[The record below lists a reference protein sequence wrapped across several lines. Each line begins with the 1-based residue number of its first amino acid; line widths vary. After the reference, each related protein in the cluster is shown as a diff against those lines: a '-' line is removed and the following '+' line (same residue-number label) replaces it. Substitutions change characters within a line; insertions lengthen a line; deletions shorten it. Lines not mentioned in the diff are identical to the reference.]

1 MMYQRK
7 ERIIPLSMYYSYTLI
22 LASFQAF
29 INPIDFMAN
38 TWAFASC
45 DLHTF
50 FQKSE
55 HKTVP
60 LIELLY
66 RLTKSHICLDK
77 VSESAGCWSC
87 FGRCTLRK
95 FPKEVIIRLKIL
107 KQFTTPILVFNNT
120 YIFQIGEQVTV
131 FFCNY
136 EPWTQ

>member
-38 TWAFASC
+38 TWAFASRDIIASNAFC

-77 VSESAGCWSC
+77 VSESAGC
-87 FGRCTLRK
+87 
-95 FPKEVIIRLKIL
+95 
-107 KQFTTPILVFNNT
+107 
-120 YIFQIGEQVTV
+120 
-131 FFCNY
+131 
-136 EPWTQ
+136 